1 MATEIDVANSTLRHW
16 EKVNSYQLQ

>member
-1 MATEIDVANSTLRHW
+1 MDVANSTLRHW